1 MTATKSMTVKNRKGG
16 QIGAGAGDRVFQII
30 NYTVFI
36 LFTLICFY
44 PFYFLLINS
53 VSDGNAVDLGKV
65 IFVPVGFSLQN
76 YRNIFTLPNFGMS
89 ALMSVLRTVLG
100 TAGTLFVTSYMAYF
114 FTKSDMWHH
123 KLWYRIVIATMYF
136 SAGMIPTYL
145 NIKSLGLV
153 NSFWVYIVPGL
164 LSVYNMVLIKTYMES
179 IPASMEESAELDGAG
194 PMRRFLLI
202 ILPLSIPILAT
213 VTLFTAVA
221 QWNSF
226 MDTLLYVTDEELY
239 TLQYT
244 LQMYFRQ
251 ADVIS
256 KQIASGISS
265 ADSVA
270 QSLSPTT
277 IRLTITVI
285 VTVPILLVY
294 PFVQRYFVKGI
305 MVGAVKG

>member
-1 MTATKSMTVKNRKGG
+1 MKRNKNAIRVS
-16 QIGAGAGDRVFQII
+16 AGDKVFQTV

-53 VSDGNAVDLGKV
+53 VSDGNMVDLGRV
-65 IFVPVGFSLQN
+65 LFYPVGFSMEN
-76 YRNIFTLPNFGMS
+76 YRNILSLPNFGRS
-89 ALMSVLRTVLG
+89 AVISVLRTVLG
-100 TAGTLFVTSYMAYF
+100 TAGTVLFSSYMAFF
-114 FTKSDMWHH
+114 FTKRDMWHY

-136 SAGMIPTYL
+136 SAGMIPGYL
-145 NIKSLGLV
+145 NIKSLHLL
-153 NSFWVYIVPGL
+153 NTFWVYIVPGL
-164 LSVYNMVLIKTYMES
+164 LSVYNMVLIKTYIES
-179 IPASMEESAELDGAG
+179 IPASMEESAEIDGAG
-194 PMRRFLLI
+194 VLRRFVSI
-202 ILPLSIPILAT
+202 ILPLSVPILAT
-213 VTLFTAVA
+213 VTLFVAVG

-226 MDTLLYVTDEELY
+226 MDTLLYITKDELY

-265 ADSVA
+265 ADSIA
-270 QSLSPTT
+270 QALSPTT

-285 VTVPILLVY
+285 VTVPILCVY

-305 MVGAVKG
+305 MIGAVKG